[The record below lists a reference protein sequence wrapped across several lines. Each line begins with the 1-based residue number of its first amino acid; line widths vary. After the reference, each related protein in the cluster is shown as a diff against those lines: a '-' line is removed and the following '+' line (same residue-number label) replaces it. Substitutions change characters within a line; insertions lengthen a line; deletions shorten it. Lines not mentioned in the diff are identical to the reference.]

1 MSKLDDTKSSNNNS
15 SPTTTPN
22 DDKNSNNLPP
32 RPQILPGHGLSIASP
47 HPHDVLSGRGGRINS
62 HPGNVHFREMVD
74 SYKREYLDPRTK
86 KVEKARIAARI
97 VSNVRSLEPPGRFLK
112 EDGHTGQWIEIGD
125 ERAWKKAG
133 QALRESAPE
142 IRAEREQIL
151 RGLVGAA
158 AATAADG
165 SNTELVHSDTVVV
178 SGGKGSKKKG
188 GGMGRAADPPGPR
201 HRPNPPERE
210 GLANYNNDTDEP
222 ELSNRSSGDAELE
235 RMRHEY
241 YEMQRIQAEQQRR
254 MEQYQAQLAARES
267 SGVAGGGLCGAVSS
281 SNTSD
286 HYDRDVYNEYQQ
298 MVHQQK
304 YHQQQLQ
311 QAQQLQGGHNVNNLP
326 RFSNQDI
333 AAAVMD
339 SGLLPMNNESGLYGN
354 QQIGSASG
362 HQHHN
367 QHQYGQHLQQQ
378 QQQQFSGYN
387 NQLGK
392 FKMKTLFVV
401 EEPPSCR

>member
-1 MSKLDDTKSSNNNS
+1 
-15 SPTTTPN
+15 
-22 DDKNSNNLPP
+22 
-32 RPQILPGHGLSIASP
+32 
-47 HPHDVLSGRGGRINS
+47 
-62 HPGNVHFREMVD
+62 MVD
-74 SYKREYLDPRTK
+74 SYKRDYLDPRTK

-158 AATAADG
+158 AVG
-165 SNTELVHSDTVVV
+165 SNTELVHSDAVVV

-188 GGMGRAADPPGPR
+188 GGGGGGRAADPPGPR

-222 ELSNRSSGDAELE
+222 ELLSNRSSGDAELE

-267 SGVAGGGLCGAVSS
+267 SNSGVAGSGLCGAVGSS

-304 YHQQQLQ
+304 YHQQQQLQ
-311 QAQQLQGGHNVNNLP
+311 QAQQLQGGGHNNNVNNLP

-339 SGLLPMNNESGLYGN
+339 SGLLPMNNNESGLYGN
-354 QQIGSASG
+354 QQIGSAGG

-367 QHQYGQHLQQQ
+367 QHQYGQHLQQQQQ

-392 FKMKTLFVV
+392 FKMKTLFRVV